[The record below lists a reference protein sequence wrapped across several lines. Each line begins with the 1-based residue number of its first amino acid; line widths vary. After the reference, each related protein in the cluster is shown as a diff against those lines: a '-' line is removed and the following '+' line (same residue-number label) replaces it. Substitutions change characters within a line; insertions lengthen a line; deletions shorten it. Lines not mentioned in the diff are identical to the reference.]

1 MTAFGAMVVGA
12 GQAGLAASYHLT
24 HAGIDHVVLERGRVG
39 ETWRSQR
46 WDTFVLNTPGWMSH
60 VRSGDHHGDEGRDD
74 GFLSAGTFVA
84 RLVAFV
90 AEHQVP
96 LRTGVAVTAVQALG
110 PPDEGFLVSV
120 DGPDGPDTLRSRAVV
135 VASGL
140 QNVPRLPAIAAD
152 FPVDLPQVT
161 AAGYRG
167 PAQLPSGAVLVVG
180 SAQSGV
186 QVAEDLLAG
195 GRTVYLCT
203 SRVGRLRRRYRGR
216 DMIGHLFDAGFY
228 DVTPAQLPDPAMRFW
243 PIPLTSGVGPLG
255 HSISLQG
262 LAAQGVRLLGRPIAV
277 QGDKV
282 VLDDTVGANVAFGDR
297 ISHELKALVDDHL
310 RGVGAALSPLE
321 ADPADDPHPD
331 PAAVHSP
338 SVLDL
343 GAAGIGSVVWAC
355 GFGGDFG
362 YLPAAALDVHGVPIH
377 DRGVSPIPGLVYVG
391 FPWLTTRK
399 SGIIPGVDKD
409 AARVVDH
416 LTRG

>member
-1 MTAFGAMVVGA
+1 VASALGAVVVGA
-12 GQAGLAASYHLT
+12 GQAGLAASYYLT
-24 HAGIDHVVLERGRVG
+24 QAGIEHVVLERGRIG

-60 VRSGDHHGDEGRDD
+60 VRAADHTGDRVDRLEAH
-74 GFLSAGTFVA
+74 AA
-84 RLVAFV
+84 RHRA
-90 AEHQVP
+90 P
-96 LRTGVAVTAVQALG
+96 LRLASNVTRIEPLS
-110 PPDEGFLVSV
+110 PLDEGFLVSV

-140 QNVPRLPAIAAD
+140 QNVPRLPAIAAA
-152 FPVDLPQVT
+152 FPVDLHQVT
-161 AAGYRG
+161 AADYRG
-167 PAQLPSGAVLVVG
+167 PAQLPSDAVLVVG

-228 DVTPAQLPDPAMRFW
+228 DVTPEQLPDPAMRLW

-262 LAAQGVRLLGRPIAV
+262 LAAQGVRLLGRPMAV
-277 QGDKV
+277 QGDEV
-282 VLDDTVGANVAFGDR
+282 VLDDTVGANIGFGDR
-297 ISHELKALVDDHL
+297 ISGELKALVDDHL
-310 RGVGAALSPLE
+310 RGIGATLPPLE
-321 ADPADDPHPD
+321 SDPTDDPHPD

-338 SVLDL
+338 AALDL
-343 GAAGIGSVVWAC
+343 EAAGIGSVVWTC

-362 YLPAAALDVHGVPIH
+362 YLPAEALDARGVPRH
-377 DRGVSPIPGLVYVG
+377 DRGVSPIPGLVFVG

-416 LTRG
+416 LTRA